1 MQNKGA
7 IRLFAILLALVS
19 LYQLSFTYV
28 TKKVE
33 KEAKAS
39 PMGEQAYLDSVKN
52 IPVYDFLFG
61 LRKYTYQECKEREIN
76 FGLDLKGG
84 MNLILEVKVS
94 DVIRALSN
102 YNTDPTFLK
111 ALKLAEER
119 EKTSNKDFVTL
130 FGEAFEEL
138 DPNAQLSTIFN
149 TVALKGEVSYNSTNQ
164 EVLDVIRRETQ
175 SAIDNAFNILRTRI
189 DKFGVTQPNIQKL
202 EKAGRVLIE
211 LPGIK
216 DPQRV
221 RKLLQGTASLEFW
234 ETYDNQ
240 DVYQYIV
247 QADQK
252 TRELALVKTQE
263 KAQAEEGTA
272 KTEEEKTKKSADEEL
287 SLLED
292 METDS
297 LKTDSLAASTA
308 KSLFSYLIPSQN
320 PRGPVVGVAAAKD
333 TAKVDRYLQL
343 PAVKALLPKDLKFL
357 WTVKPMP
364 ANELRYYI
372 QNPDDKSEYYQLIA
386 LKISTFD
393 GRPPLEGD
401 AIVNA
406 SKSLN
411 QRSQF
416 EVNMTMNAE
425 GAKTWAKL
433 TKNNIGKSIAIVLD
447 GYVYS
452 YPTVQSEIKGGRS
465 QITGNFTAQEADDLV
480 NILKS
485 GKLPAPARIVEDT
498 VVGPSLGAEAVHAG
512 LVSFI
517 WAFIVV
523 LVYMILYYGWRA
535 GLVADMALVTNMFF
549 IMGVLASFGAVL
561 TLPGIA
567 GIVLTIGMSVDANV
581 LIYERIKEEM
591 RAGKGVRLALAD
603 GYKNA
608 FSAIIDSNITTFLTG
623 LILFL
628 FGTGPIKG
636 FATTLM
642 IGIATSF
649 FTAVFIS
656 RLVFERMLKK
666 KDFKLKFTT
675 KITEHLFE
683 NTNIKFLEKR
693 KLFFSISGVLLL
705 IGVISLST
713 MGLKQGIDFTGGRSF
728 VVRFD
733 KPVSSVDIQKELLK
747 VFEGATV
754 EVKTFGETDQV
765 RITTNYNIDN
775 NDDNA
780 DNEVE
785 AKLYEGLKPF
795 LGDNVTKEDF
805 LSNYRMS
812 SQKVGPTIATDIK
825 TKASYAIFF
834 SLIVIFL
841 YILMRFRN
849 WEYGLG
855 AVLAL
860 VHDVLMVLGVFSLTY
875 SIMPFSLE
883 IDQAFI
889 AAILTVIGYSI
900 NDTVVVF
907 DRIRE
912 YLGLHPKKDKVEVI
926 DSALNSTISRT
937 VNTSL
942 TTFVVLLVIF
952 LFGSEVIRG
961 FVFALMI
968 GVVVGTYSSLFVAT
982 PIAYSII
989 DSKHKKEL
997 KKKEELAK
1005 SRKK

>member
-19 LYQLSFTYV
+19 LYQLSFTY
-28 TKKVE
+28 KAKNVE
-33 KEAKAS
+33 NKAALS
-39 PMGEQAYLDSVKN
+39 PQGTLAYLDSVKN

-84 MNLILEVKVS
+84 MNLILEVRVS
-94 DVIRALSN
+94 DVIRALAN
-102 YNTDPTFLK
+102 YNTDPTFVK

-119 EKTSNKDFVTL
+119 EKSSNSDFVTL
-130 FGEAFEEL
+130 FGEAFSEI
-138 DPNAQLSTIFN
+138 DPQARLSVIFT
-149 TVALKGEVSYNSTNQ
+149 TVELKGEVGYETSNE
-164 EVLDVIRRETQ
+164 EVLAVIRLQTT

-211 LPGIK
+211 LPGIT

-234 ETYDNQ
+234 ETYNNEE
-240 DVYQYIV
+240 VYSYIV
-247 QADQK
+247 QAESK
-252 TRELALVKTQE
+252 TREIEASKIAPKETEAGATQDKVVVQETEKSEDDLALLQ
-263 KAQAEEGTA
+263 
-272 KTEEEKTKKSADEEL
+272 
-287 SLLED
+287 D
-292 METDS
+292 MESDS
-297 LKTDSLAASTA
+297 LKTDSLPSSVGV
-308 KSLFSYLIPSQN
+308 SLFSYLLPSQN
-320 PRGPVVGVAAAKD
+320 PNGPVVGISAAKD
-333 TAKVDRYLQL
+333 TTKVNAYLQL
-343 PAVKALLPKDLKFL
+343 PVVKALLPKDLKFL
-357 WTVKPMP
+357 WTVKAMP
-364 ANELRYYI
+364 SDNVKYYTTNPVNEKDSYF
-372 QNPDDKSEYYQLIA
+372 ELIA

-406 SKSLN
+406 NKNLN

-452 YPTVQSEIKGGRS
+452 NPTVQSEITGGRS

-498 VVGPSLGAEAVHAG
+498 VVGPSLGAEAVNAG
-512 LVSFI
+512 LTSFI
-517 WAFIVV
+517 WAFVVV
-523 LVYMILYYGWRA
+523 LIYMIFYYGFRA
-535 GLVADMALVTNMFF
+535 GMVADMALITNMFF

-567 GIVLTIGMSVDANV
+567 GIILTIGMSVDANV
-581 LIYERIKEEM
+581 LIFERIKEEL
-591 RAGKGVRLALAD
+591 RAGKGIRLAVAD
-603 GYKNA
+603 GYSNA
-608 FSAIIDSNITTFLTG
+608 FSAIIDSNVTTFLTG

-649 FTAVFIS
+649 FTAIFIT
-656 RLVFERMLKK
+656 RLIFEKMLSK
-666 KDFKLKFTT
+666 KDSKLSFTT
-675 KITEHLFE
+675 KYTEHLFE
-683 NTNIKFLEKR
+683 KLSIKFLEKR
-693 KLFFSISGVLLL
+693 KIFFIISGAL
-705 IGVISLST
+705 ILFSVGSLVVN
-713 MGLKQGIDFTGGRSF
+713 GLKQGIDFTGGRTF
-728 VVRFD
+728 VIRFD
-733 KPVSSVDIQKELLK
+733 EPVSSVDIQKTMVAEL
-747 VFEGATV
+747 EGATV
-754 EVKTFGETDQV
+754 EVKTFGEDNQI
-765 RITTNYNIDN
+765 RIATNYMIDVN
-775 NDDNA
+775 SDDI

-785 AKLYEGLKPF
+785 GKLYEGLKPYI
-795 LGDNVTKEDF
+795 GDDVTKDEF
-805 LSNYRMS
+805 LSKYRMS

-825 TKASYAIFF
+825 TKAGYAIFF

-841 YILMRFRN
+841 YILIRFRN
-849 WEYGLG
+849 WEYGMG
-855 AVLAL
+855 ALVAL
-860 VHDVLMVLGVFSLTY
+860 VHDVLIVLGIFSLTY
-875 SIMPFSLE
+875 NFMPFSLE

-912 YLGLHPKKDKVEVI
+912 YLGLHPKKDRIGVVN
-926 DSALNSTISRT
+926 SALNSTVSRT
-937 VNTSL
+937 LNTSL

-952 LFGSEVIRG
+952 LFGSEVIQG

-968 GVVVGTYSSLFVAT
+968 GVVVGTYSSLFIAT
-982 PIAYSII
+982 PISYSLMER
-989 DSKHKKEL
+989 KHK
-997 KKKEELAK
+997 EEK
-1005 SRKK
+1005 NS

>member
-33 KEAKAS
+33 KEAKES
-39 PMGEQAYLDSVKN
+39 PQGEQAYLDSVKN
-52 IPVYDFLFG
+52 IPVYNFLFG

-102 YNTDPTFLK
+102 YNTDPTFQK

-130 FGEAFEEL
+130 FGEAFREL

-149 TVALKGEVSYNSTNQ
+149 TVALKGQVNYNSTNE
-164 EVLDVIRRETQ
+164 EVLSVIRKETQ

-189 DKFGVTQPNIQKL
+189 DKFGVTQPNIQRL

-234 ETYDNQ
+234 ETYNNGEI
-240 DVYQYIV
+240 YNYIV
-247 QADQK
+247 QANAK
-252 TRELALVKTQE
+252 TMQMEAAKSAAKTKETEVKGGTE
-263 KAQAEEGTA
+263 KAGEQ
-272 KTEEEKTKKSADEEL
+272 KTKKSDEEL
-287 SLLED
+287 ALLQD
-292 METDS
+292 MEADS
-297 LKTDSLAASTA
+297 LKTDSLAAESTT
-308 KSLFSYLIPSQN
+308 SLFTYLIPSQN
-320 PRGPVVGVAAAKD
+320 PNGPVVGIASARD
-333 TAKVDRYLQL
+333 TAKVDQYLNL
-343 PAVKALLPKDLKFL
+343 PVVKALLPKDLKFL

-364 ANELRYYI
+364 IANVRYYTSRPV
-372 QNPDDKSEYYQLIA
+372 NDKDSYFELVA

-406 SKSLN
+406 SKNLN

-416 EVNMTMNAE
+416 EVNMSMNAE

-452 YPTVQSEIKGGRS
+452 FPTVQSEIKGGRS

-498 VVGPSLGAEAVHAG
+498 VVGPSLGAEAVHDG
-512 LVSFI
+512 LLSFI

-523 LVYMILYYGWRA
+523 LVYMIIYYGWRA

-591 RAGKGVRLALAD
+591 RSGKGVRLALAD

-656 RLVFERMLKK
+656 RLVYERMLKR
-666 KDFKLKFTT
+666 KDAHFKFTT
-675 KITEHLFE
+675 KLTEHLFE
-683 NTNIKFLEKR
+683 KTDIKFFEKR
-693 KLFFSISGVLLL
+693 KIFFALSGVLLL
-705 IGVISLST
+705 IGIGSLAT
-713 MGLKQGIDFTGGRSF
+713 QGLKQGIDFTGGRSF

-733 KPVSSVDIQKELLK
+733 EPVSSVDIQKALLDEFK
-747 VFEGATV
+747 GATV
-754 EVKTFGETDQV
+754 EVKTFGEKDQV
-765 RITTNYNIDN
+765 RITTNFDIENNSEDTDN
-775 NDDNA
+775 V
-780 DNEVE
+780 VE
-785 AKLYEGLKPF
+785 EKLYEGLKPF
-795 LGDNVTKEDF
+795 LGDNVTKEQF
-805 LSNYRMS
+805 LTDYRMS

-834 SLIVIFL
+834 SLVVIFL
-841 YILMRFRN
+841 YILLRFRN

-855 AVLAL
+855 AIAAL

-875 SIMPFSLE
+875 HIMPFSLE

-912 YLGLHPKKDKVEVI
+912 YIGLHPKKDRIEVI
-926 DSALNSTISRT
+926 DAALNSTVSRT

-961 FVFALMI
+961 FVFALMV
-968 GVVVGTYSSLFVAT
+968 GVVVGTYSSLFIAT
-982 PIAYSII
+982 PIAQAI
-989 DSKHKKEL
+989 DERRM
-997 KKKEELAK
+997 KKKEAAK
-1005 SRKK
+1005 KK

>member
-33 KEAKAS
+33 KEAKES
-39 PMGEQAYLDSVKN
+39 PQGEQAYLDSVKN
-52 IPVYDFLFG
+52 IPVYNFLFG

-102 YNTDPTFLK
+102 YNTDPTFQK

-130 FGEAFEEL
+130 FGEAFQEL

-149 TVALKGEVSYNSTNQ
+149 TVALKGQVSYNSTNE
-164 EVLDVIRRETQ
+164 EVLSVIRKETQ

-189 DKFGVTQPNIQKL
+189 DKFGVTQPNIQRL

-234 ETYDNQ
+234 ETYNNNEI
-240 DVYQYIV
+240 YNYIV
-247 QADQK
+247 QANAK
-252 TRELALVKTQE
+252 TMQLEAAKSEAKTTEAKGGTE
-263 KAQAEEGTA
+263 KAGEQKA
-272 KTEEEKTKKSADEEL
+272 KKADEEL
-287 SLLED
+287 ALLQD

-297 LKTDSLAASTA
+297 LKTDSLAAESTT
-308 KSLFSYLIPSQN
+308 SLFTYLIPSQN
-320 PRGPVVGVAAAKD
+320 PNGPVVGIAAAKD
-333 TAKVDRYLQL
+333 TSKVNRYLNL
-343 PAVKALLPKDLKFL
+343 PVVKALLPKDLKFL
-357 WTVKPMP
+357 WTVKPIP
-364 ANELRYYI
+364 AENVRYYTARPV
-372 QNPDDKSEYYQLIA
+372 NDKDSYFELVA

-406 SKSLN
+406 SKNLN

-416 EVNMTMNAE
+416 EVNMSMNAE

-452 YPTVQSEIKGGRS
+452 FPTVQSEIRGGRS

-498 VVGPSLGAEAVHAG
+498 VVGPSLGAEAVHDG
-512 LVSFI
+512 LMSFI

-523 LVYMILYYGWRA
+523 LVYMIIYYGWRA

-591 RAGKGVRLALAD
+591 RSGKGVRLALAD

-656 RLVFERMLKK
+656 RIVFERMLKR
-666 KDFKLKFTT
+666 KDVKFKFTT
-675 KITEHLFE
+675 RLTEHLFE
-683 NTNIKFLEKR
+683 NPDVKFLEKR
-693 KLFFSISGVLLL
+693 KIFFAISGTLLL
-705 IGVISLST
+705 ISIGSLFT
-713 MGLKQGIDFTGGRSF
+713 HGLKQGIDFTGGRSF

-733 KPVSSVDIQKELLK
+733 EPVSSVDVQKALLAEFK
-747 VFEGATV
+747 GATV
-754 EVKTFGETDQV
+754 EVKTFGENDQV
-765 RITTNYNIDN
+765 RITTNFMIDN
-775 NDDNA
+775 NSEDA
-780 DNEVE
+780 DNIVE
-785 AKLYEGLKPF
+785 GKLYEGLKSF
-795 LGDNVTKEDF
+795 LGDNVTKEEF
-805 LSNYRMS
+805 LSKYRMS

-834 SLIVIFL
+834 SLVVIFL
-841 YILMRFRN
+841 YILLRFRN

-855 AVLAL
+855 AILAL
-860 VHDVLMVLGVFSLTY
+860 VHDVLMVLGVFSITY
-875 SIMPFSLE
+875 SMMPFSLE

-912 YLGLHPKKDKVEVI
+912 YIGLHPKKDRIEVI

-968 GVVVGTYSSLFVAT
+968 GVVVGTYSSLFIAT
-982 PIAYSII
+982 PIAQAI
-989 DSKHKKEL
+989 DERRMRKKEAS
-997 KKKEELAK
+997 KKK
-1005 SRKK
+1005 

>member
-33 KEAKAS
+33 KEAKES
-39 PMGEQAYLDSVKN
+39 PQGEQAYLDSVKN
-52 IPVYDFLFG
+52 MPVYNFLFG

-102 YNTDPTFLK
+102 YNTDPIFQK

-119 EKTSNKDFVTL
+119 EKSSNKDFVTL
-130 FGEAFEEL
+130 FGEAFQEL

-149 TVALKGEVSYNSTNQ
+149 TVALKGQVNYNSTNE
-164 EVLDVIRRETQ
+164 EVLAVIRQETQ

-189 DKFGVTQPNIQKL
+189 DKFGVTQPNIQRL

-234 ETYDNQ
+234 ETYNNGE
-240 DVYQYIV
+240 VYSY
-247 QADQK
+247 
-252 TRELALVKTQE
+252 LVKANAETLKIEAAVKESKKTSAEGE
-263 KAQAEEGTA
+263 KVKAEE
-272 KTEEEKTKKSADEEL
+272 KKTKKSDEEL
-287 SLLED
+287 ALLQD

-297 LKTDSLAASTA
+297 LKTDSLEAAGTH
-308 KSLFSYLIPSQN
+308 SLFSYLVPSQN
-320 PRGPVVGVAAAKD
+320 PNGPVVGIAAAKD
-333 TAKVDRYLQL
+333 TARVNRYLNL
-343 PAVKALLPKDLKFL
+343 PAVRAMLPKDLKFL

-364 ANELRYYI
+364 SANVRYYT
-372 QNPDDKSEYYQLIA
+372 QRPVNDKDSYFELIA

-416 EVNMTMNAE
+416 EVNMSMNAE

-452 YPTVQSEIKGGRS
+452 FPTVQSEIKGGRS

-512 LVSFI
+512 LMSFI

-523 LVYMILYYGWRA
+523 LLYMIFYYGWRA

-666 KDFKLKFTT
+666 KNAELKFTT

-683 NTNIKFLEKR
+683 NTDIKFLEKR
-693 KLFFSISGVLLL
+693 KMFFAISGVLLL
-705 IGVISLST
+705 IGIGSLAT
-713 MGLKQGIDFTGGRSF
+713 HGLKQGIDFTGGRSF

-733 KPVSSVDIQKELLK
+733 KPVSSVDVQKALLTEFK
-747 VFEGATV
+747 GATV
-754 EVKTFGETDQV
+754 EAKTFGEKDQI
-765 RITTNYNIDN
+765 RITTNYQIDN
-775 NDDNA
+775 NSEDA
-780 DNEVE
+780 DNIVE
-785 AKLYEGLKPF
+785 GKLYEGLKPF
-795 LGDNVTKEDF
+795 LGDNVTKEEF
-805 LSNYRMS
+805 LADYRMS

-825 TKASYAIFF
+825 TKASYAVFF
-834 SLIVIFL
+834 SLVVIFL
-841 YILMRFRN
+841 YILLRFRN

-855 AVLAL
+855 AIAAL
-860 VHDVLMVLGVFSLTY
+860 VHDVLIVLGVFSITY
-875 SIMPFSLE
+875 SFMPFSME

-912 YLGLHPKKDKVEVI
+912 YIGLHPKKDRVQVI

-937 VNTSL
+937 VNTSM

-961 FVFALMI
+961 FVFALMV
-968 GVVVGTYSSLFVAT
+968 GVVVGTYSSLFIAT
-982 PIAYSII
+982 PIAQAI
-989 DSKHKKEL
+989 DEKRMKQKEAASS
-997 KKKEELAK
+997 KKK
-1005 SRKK
+1005 

>member
-33 KEAKAS
+33 KEAKES
-39 PMGEQAYLDSVKN
+39 PQGEQAYLDSVKN
-52 IPVYDFLFG
+52 IPVYNFLFG
-61 LRKYTYQECKEREIN
+61 LREYTYQECKEREIN

-94 DVIRALSN
+94 DVILALSN
-102 YNTDPTFLK
+102 YNTDPTFQK

-130 FGEAFEEL
+130 FGEAFQEL

-149 TVALKGEVSYNSTNQ
+149 TVALKGQVNYNSTNE
-164 EVLDVIRRETQ
+164 EVLSVIRKETQ

-189 DKFGVTQPNIQKL
+189 DKFGVTQPNIQRL

-234 ETYDNQ
+234 ETYNNGE
-240 DVYQYIV
+240 VYNYLV
-247 QADQK
+247 QANAK
-252 TRELALVKTQE
+252 TAQLESSKTAEKTAEVKGSEE
-263 KAQAEEGTA
+263 KAGEQ
-272 KTEEEKTKKSADEEL
+272 KTKKADEEL
-287 SLLED
+287 ALLQD

-297 LKTDSLAASTA
+297 LKTDSLAAESTT
-308 KSLFSYLIPSQN
+308 SLFTYLIPSQN
-320 PRGPVVGVAAAKD
+320 PNGPVVGIAAAKD
-333 TAKVDRYLQL
+333 TSKVNRYLNL

-364 ANELRYYI
+364 TGNVRYYTARPV
-372 QNPDDKSEYYQLIA
+372 NDKDSYFELVA

-406 SKSLN
+406 SKNLN

-416 EVNMTMNAE
+416 EVNMSMNAE

-452 YPTVQSEIKGGRS
+452 FPTVQSEIKGGRS

-498 VVGPSLGAEAVHAG
+498 VVGPSLGAEAVHDG
-512 LVSFI
+512 LMSFI
-517 WAFIVV
+517 WAFLVV
-523 LVYMILYYGWRA
+523 LIYMVIYYGWRA

-591 RAGKGVRLALAD
+591 RSGKGVRLALAD

-656 RLVFERMLKK
+656 RLVFERMLKR
-666 KDFKLKFTT
+666 KDAKFKFTT
-675 KITEHLFE
+675 KLTEHLFE
-683 NTNIKFLEKR
+683 NPDVKFLEKR
-693 KLFFSISGVLLL
+693 KIFFGVSGILLL
-705 IGVISLST
+705 ISIGSLFT
-713 MGLKQGIDFTGGRSF
+713 HGLKQGIDFTGGRSF

-733 KPVSSVDIQKELLK
+733 EPVSSVDVQKALLAEFK
-747 VFEGATV
+747 GATV
-754 EVKTFGETDQV
+754 EVKTFGEKDQV
-765 RITTNYNIDN
+765 RITTNFMIDN
-775 NDDNA
+775 NSEDA
-780 DNEVE
+780 DNVVE
-785 AKLYEGLKPF
+785 GKLYEGLKPF
-795 LGDNVTKEDF
+795 LGDNVSAEDF
-805 LSNYRMS
+805 LANYRMS

-834 SLIVIFL
+834 SLVVIFL
-841 YILMRFRN
+841 YILIRFRN

-855 AVLAL
+855 AIAAL
-860 VHDVLMVLGVFSLTY
+860 VHDVLIVLGVFSVTY
-875 SIMPFSLE
+875 SMMPFSLE

-912 YLGLHPKKDKVEVI
+912 YIGLHPKKDRIEVI

-968 GVVVGTYSSLFVAT
+968 GVVVGTYSSLFIAT
-982 PIAYSII
+982 PIAQAI
-989 DSKHKKEL
+989 DEKRM
-997 KKKEELAK
+997 KKKEA
-1005 SRKK
+1005 SKKK